1 MPLASPFCLLIGGG
15 LIGIYVMSVAVA
27 SNRTLAV
34 NSPQKTLQLCCHHS
48 CLFWN
53 TSGSYLF

>member
-15 LIGIYVMSVAVA
+15 LISVYVMSMAVA

-34 NSPQKTLQLCCHHS
+34 ISPQKTLQLCCHHS
-48 CLFWN
+48 RLFWN
-53 TSGSYLF
+53 TSESDLF